1 MKPPDVL
8 KPLVDLLSNL
18 SPLLDRHLRAYI
30 ATVIMVL
37 IVCFSLVGMLF
48 LTEWILKE
56 SPRASILQWSVF
68 GFLLFSLSCLAVLIL
83 AAVVFVLGRQS
94 R

>member
-1 MKPPDVL
+1 MERPDFV
-8 KPLVDLLSNL
+8 KPLVNLLSKL

-30 ATVIMVL
+30 ATVILVL
-37 IVCFSLVGMLF
+37 LVCFFLVWMLF
-48 LTEWILKE
+48 LSEWVLKD
-56 SPRASILQWSVF
+56 SLRSSILQWSVF
-68 GFLLFSLSCLAVLIL
+68 GFLLFSLSCLAVLVL